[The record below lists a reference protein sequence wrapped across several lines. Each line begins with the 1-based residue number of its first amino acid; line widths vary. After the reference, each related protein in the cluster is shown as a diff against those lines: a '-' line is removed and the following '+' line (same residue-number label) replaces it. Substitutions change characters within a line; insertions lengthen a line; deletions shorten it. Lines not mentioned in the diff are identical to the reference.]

1 MEVQDRMRNWYANAV
16 GRKQCA
22 CKHGC
27 HINGLINSATDQDD
41 EHISCGEKRGA
52 LRRKNDDGNVRERG
66 RPKIRWLDGVRVIP
80 KRRDCQ
86 GGSVRPSYIIR
97 RTPTH
102 KTVGLK

>member
-1 MEVQDRMRNWYANAV
+1 MEVQDRMWNWYGHMV
-16 GRKQCA
+16 RREEHCEGRMSMEMY
-22 CKHGC
+22 G
-27 HINGLINSATDQDD
+27 
-41 EHISCGEKRGA
+41 
-52 LRRKNDDGNVRERG
+52 REE

-86 GGSVRPSYIIR
+86 GGSVRPSYIIS